1 MTTPLTNAGTQTP
14 DRAQASITRA
24 AWFFAI
30 TFALSWIWAWPL
42 ALADATVTKGDGWPT
57 HMPALLG
64 PALAAILLTTFYK
77 GRTGLRDLIARMV
90 RWRFPGRWWA
100 VTLSPLAFLAVA
112 LMIQAVVGGFAGWES
127 FSRYSGLPDVG
138 VLAVFGLALLLNGF
152 GEETGWRGFA
162 VPALAPRFG
171 PLWTAVIITPFWA
184 LWHLPY
190 FFLVEGYQSFDAFT
204 LIGFII
210 GMLSGSIVL
219 TWLYLGT
226 GGSILAVAIW
236 HTLFNMAT
244 ATAAAT
250 GVIASSVSAMVIALA
265 LVITPRLRRQ
275 GNMVP
280 AASTA
285 PPSADQP
292 KP

>member
-1 MTTPLTNAGTQTP
+1 MS
-14 DRAQASITRA
+14 R
-24 AWFFAI
+24 
-30 TFALSWIWAWPL
+30 
-42 ALADATVTKGDGWPT
+42 
-57 HMPALLG
+57 
-64 PALAAILLTTFYK
+64 
-77 GRTGLRDLIARMV
+77 LRIFD
-90 RWRFPGRWWA
+90 
-100 VTLSPLAFLAVA
+100 
-112 LMIQAVVGGFAGWES
+112 E
-127 FSRYSGLPDVG
+127 
-138 VLAVFGLALLLNGF
+138 
-152 GEETGWRGFA
+152 GE
-162 VPALAPRFG
+162 PNIPRFESHDHARIEDELG
-171 PLWTAVIITPFWA
+171 RRGIRFEAWTAAAPIAPGDPPEKVFDAYRGDIDR
-184 LWHLPY
+184 LMRL
-190 FFLVEGYQSFDAFT
+190 EGYQSFDAFT